1 MTNQQRA
8 VRKAMDYLGIRDH
21 SRHELKTKMRK
32 LEFEDADI
40 DYALDHVEE
49 SGWLLSPEA
58 LALKV
63 ADQLHRKKKSHYYIM
78 AYLQKKKLPA
88 VPRDGNIERE
98 KAQKLVNSRF
108 SRLSNPSQDDKKVM
122 VNYLKNRGFDRET
135 ISKVLNDTSGNS
147 KSIYR
152 SL

>member
-1 MTNQQRA
+1 MKNAQAA
-8 VRKAMDYLGIRDH
+8 VRKAMDYLGVRDH

-40 DYALDHVEE
+40 EYALDHVEK

-58 LALKV
+58 LAQKV
-63 ADQLHRKKKSHYYIM
+63 ADQLHRKKKSHYYIL
-78 AYLQKKKLPA
+78 AFLQKKKLPP
-88 VPRDGNIERE
+88 VPRVAEIELE
-98 KAQKLVNSRF
+98 KAQKLANSRF
-108 SRLSNPSQDDKKVM
+108 SRLSNPSQDDKKVII
-122 VNYLKNRGFDRET
+122 NYLKNRGFDRET
-135 ISKVLNDTSGNS
+135 ISKVLNETSGNS